1 MGTWHFSMMV
11 DRQKCKELLILAW
24 PLIIANGFWNLQL
37 TIDRIYL
44 GAFSTEALGASMAV
58 MSIFW
63 TPMALLQ
70 QTGSYVT
77 TFVAQYLGSK
87 NEEMVGPALWQSM
100 YLSAFGGALFLL
112 FILVSEPFFKFIGH
126 SPAVQLLEIEYF
138 NAICFSA
145 LPMALVASLSGYF
158 TGITKTQMVMW
169 VNGVGLITNVIL
181 DYLLIF
187 GNLGFKAYGVA
198 GAGYAT
204 VLANFAS
211 VFFALGV
218 ILFSKE
224 SVRFKIKSSYKIN
237 KNLMYRYLKY
247 GLPSGLQWS
256 LEGLAFT
263 VFLILVGRFANGEAA
278 LASSS
283 IAVTVMMLSV
293 MPAIGVAQSVMVK
306 VGHHLGEND
315 PESARSYTWAG
326 AQLSAVYMCTAG
338 LSFFIFPEFYMNW
351 FKNESNPVLWGQV
364 TQIAPVLL
372 MLVGVFT
379 TFDSMYLNLSFAL
392 KGAGDTRFVSLV
404 ALFMPWPIMV
414 IPTYFLTDN
423 PKAVYL
429 AWGFATLY
437 IMLTALI
444 ILLRFNG
451 GKWMK
456 MSVID

>member
-1 MGTWHFSMMV
+1 MI
-11 DRQKCKELLILAW
+11 DRKKCYELLQLAW

-44 GAFSTEALGASMAV
+44 GAYSTEALGASMAV

-77 TFVAQYLGSK
+77 TFVSQYLGSK
-87 NEEMVGPALWQSM
+87 NESMVGPALWQSL
-100 YLSAFGGALFLL
+100 YLSTIGGLL
-112 FILVSEPFFKFIGH
+112 FIVFIFFSDEFFSFIGH
-126 SPAVQLLEIEYF
+126 SSKVQKLEVDYF

-169 VNGVGLITNVIL
+169 VNGVGLLANVIL

-187 GNLGFKAYGVA
+187 GNLGFKAYGIK

-204 VLANFAS
+204 VMANFVS
-211 VFFALGV
+211 VFFAFGV
-218 ILFSKE
+218 IIFSKE
-224 SVRFKIKSSYKIN
+224 SVRFNIKSSYSIN
-237 KNLMYRYLKY
+237 KDLMLKYLKY

-263 VFLILVGRFANGEAA
+263 VFLILIGRFVNGEAA

-306 VGHHLGEND
+306 VGHHLGEGD
-315 PESARSYTWAG
+315 PESARQYTWAG
-326 AQLSAVYMCTAG
+326 AQLSALYMCTAG
-338 LSFFIFPEFYMNW
+338 LSFFVFPDFYVNW
-351 FKNESNPVLWGQV
+351 FKNDGNPELWSQV
-364 TQIAPVLL
+364 ALIAPTLL
-372 MLVGVFT
+372 MLVGIFT
-379 TFDSMYLNLSFAL
+379 TFDSLYLNLSFAL

-404 ALFMPWPIMV
+404 ALLVPWPIMV
-414 IPTYFLTDN
+414 LPTYFLTN
-423 PKAVYL
+423 TSNAVYMS
-429 AWGFATLY
+429 WGFATVY

-444 ILLRFNG
+444 IYLRFLG
-451 GKWMK
+451 GQWKK
-456 MSVID
+456 MSVIN

>member
-1 MGTWHFSMMV
+1 MTF
-11 DRQKCKELLILAW
+11 DKKKCKELLILAW

-77 TFVAQYLGSK
+77 TFVSQYLGSK
-87 NEEMVGPALWQSM
+87 QEDMVGPALWQSC
-100 YLSAFGGALFLL
+100 YLSVLGGLLFLL
-112 FILVSEPFFKFIGH
+112 FIFISEPFFRFIGH
-126 SPAVQLLEIEYF
+126 STLVQKYEVEYF

-158 TGITKTQMVMW
+158 TAITKTQMVMW
-169 VNGVGLITNVIL
+169 INGVGLIANVIL

-204 VLANFAS
+204 VIANFAS

-218 ILFSKE
+218 IFYSQD
-224 SVRFKIKSSYKIN
+224 SIRFKIKSSFSLN
-237 KNLMYRYLKY
+237 KDLLFKYLKF

-263 VFLILVGRFANGEAA
+263 VFLILVGRFVNGEAA

-306 VGHHLGEND
+306 VGHHLGEKD
-315 PESARSYTWAG
+315 PKSAKAYTWAG
-326 AQLSAVYMCTAG
+326 VQISAIYMGLAG
-338 LSFFIFPEFYMNW
+338 LSFFVFPEFYMNW
-351 FKNESNPVLWGQV
+351 FKNESNPELWAQV
-364 TQIAPVLL
+364 TQVAPIIL
-372 MLVGVFT
+372 MMVGVFT

-392 KGAGDTRFVSLV
+392 KGAGDTRFVSIV
-404 ALFMPWPIMV
+404 ALLMPWPIMV
-414 IPTYFLTDN
+414 LPTYYLTDN
-423 PKAVYL
+423 PQAVYL
-429 AWGFATLY
+429 AWGFATVY
-437 IMLTALI
+437 IACTALVI
-444 ILLRFNG
+444 FLRFNG
-451 GKWMK
+451 GKWEQ
-456 MSVID
+456 MSVIN

>member
-1 MGTWHFSMMV
+1 MF
-11 DRQKCKELLILAW
+11 DRQKCSELLKLAW

-44 GAFSTEALGASMAV
+44 GAYSTEALGASMAV

-77 TFVAQYLGSK
+77 TFVSQYLGSK
-87 NEEMVGPALWQSM
+87 NDSMVGPALWQSL
-100 YLSAFGGALFLL
+100 YLSAIGGLLFLL
-112 FILVSEPFFKFIGH
+112 FIFISEPFFRFIGH
-126 SPAVQLLEIEYF
+126 SPTVQKLEVDYF

-158 TGITKTQMVMW
+158 AGITKTQMVMW
-169 VNGVGLITNVIL
+169 VNGVGLLANVIL

-187 GNLGFKAYGVA
+187 GNMGFKAYGIK

-204 VLANFAS
+204 VMANFAS
-211 VFFALGV
+211 VFFAIGV
-218 ILFSKE
+218 IFLSKE
-224 SVRFKIKSSYKIN
+224 SVRFKIKTSFQIN
-237 KNLMYRYLKY
+237 KDLMMKYLKY

-263 VFLILVGRFANGEAA
+263 VFLILVGRFVNGEAA

-306 VGHHLGEND
+306 VGHHLGEGD
-315 PESARSYTWAG
+315 TESARLYTWAG
-326 AQLSAVYMCTAG
+326 AQLSAVYMCSAG
-338 LSFFIFPEFYMNW
+338 LSFFLFPDFYVNW
-351 FKNESNPVLWGQV
+351 FKNDSNPVLWAQV
-364 TQIAPVLL
+364 AMIAPTLL

-379 TFDSMYLNLSFAL
+379 TFDSLYLNLSFAL
-392 KGAGDTRFVSLV
+392 KGAGDTRFVSIV
-404 ALFMPWPIMV
+404 ALLVPWPIMV
-414 IPTYFLTDN
+414 LPTYFLTN
-423 PKAVYL
+423 TTNAVYI
-429 AWGFATLY
+429 AWMFATAY

-444 ILLRFNG
+444 IYLRFRSG
-451 GKWMK
+451 RWTK
-456 MSVID
+456 MSVIH